1 MGIKM
6 TAASARRRQPEL
18 LLLLLVAV
26 AMALAPAACGR
37 DLQNQTMA
45 AQGWQRRGGKPMATA
60 LIVFGDSIVDPG
72 NNNNLQ
78 TRMKANHAPYGKDFP
93 GHVATGRYSNA
104 LLPPDLIAQRLNLKE
119 LLPPWL
125 NVEHTPEDLLTGV
138 SFASGATGFDPLTPQ
153 LVNVFTMDQE
163 LEFFDTYR
171 QKLVGL
177 VGEAETR
184 RIIDHAFFFVCTGT
198 DDIANTYFM
207 TPYRAFDYDIPSYV
221 DFLLVGAEAFLRN
234 TSARGAKKMG
244 FTGMPPIGCVPSQ
257 RTIGGPQRRCEAR
270 RNYASLMYNKA
281 LQELIGRLNADPG
294 FHTHVVYFNI
304 YDIIEE
310 LAMHGE
316 RWGFTEM
323 TRGCCGSGLI
333 EVTQLCNTQYMGVC
347 DDVDKHVFFDS
358 YHPTQRA
365 YEVIVDHIFK
375 YYVPLMHL

>member
-1 MGIKM
+1 MGMKM
-6 TAASARRRQPEL
+6 IVA
-18 LLLLLVAV
+18 LLVL
-26 AMALAPAACGR
+26 AMAAAVCGR
-37 DLQNQTMA
+37 DLNQTMA
-45 AQGWQRRGGKPMATA
+45 ATAQGWRPRGRPLATA

-72 NNNNLQ
+72 NNNNLPA
-78 TRMKANHAPYGKDFP
+78 TRMKANHAPYGKDFA
-93 GHVATGRYSNA
+93 GHVATGRFSNA
-104 LLPPDLIAQRLNLKE
+104 LLPPDLIAQRLNLKQ

-125 NVEHTPEDLLTGV
+125 NVDHTPEDLLTGV

-177 VGEAETR
+177 VGEQETR
-184 RIIDHAFFFVCTGT
+184 RIIDGAFFFVCTAT
-198 DDIANTYFM
+198 DDVANTYFM
-207 TPYRAFDYDIPSYV
+207 TPYRAFDYDIPAYV
-221 DFLLVGAEAFLRN
+221 DLLLVGAEAFLRN

-257 RTIGGPQRRCEAR
+257 RTIGGGVQRRCDAR
-270 RNYASLMYNKA
+270 RNYAALMYNKA
-281 LQELIGRLNADPG
+281 LQELIGKLNADPG

-304 YDIIEE
+304 YDIIYE
-310 LAMHGE
+310 LAVHGE

-365 YEVIVDHIFK
+365 YEIIVDHIFK

>member
-1 MGIKM
+1 MGMKM
-6 TAASARRRQPEL
+6 T
-18 LLLLLVAV
+18 VALIV
-26 AMALAPAACGR
+26 LAMAAAVCGR
-37 DLQNQTMA
+37 DLNQTMEA
-45 AQGWQRRGGKPMATA
+45 TAQGWRPRGRPLATA

-72 NNNNLQ
+72 NNNNLPA
-78 TRMKANHAPYGKDFP
+78 TRMKANHAPYGKDFA
-93 GHVATGRYSNA
+93 GHVATGRFSNA
-104 LLPPDLIAQRLNLKE
+104 LLPPDLIAQRLNLKQ

-125 NVEHTPEDLLTGV
+125 NVDHTPEDLLTGV

-177 VGEAETR
+177 VGEQETR
-184 RIIDHAFFFVCTGT
+184 RIIDGAFFFVCTAT
-198 DDIANTYFM
+198 DDVANTYFM
-207 TPYRAFDYDIPSYV
+207 TPYRAFDYDIPAYV
-221 DFLLVGAEAFLRN
+221 DLLLVGAEAFLRN

-257 RTIGGPQRRCEAR
+257 RTIGGGVQRRCDAR
-270 RNYASLMYNKA
+270 RNYAALMYNKA

-304 YDIIEE
+304 YDIIYE
-310 LAMHGE
+310 LAVHGE

-365 YEVIVDHIFK
+365 YEIIVDHIFK